1 MTLLHAGPGFGK
13 TACLAQWQ
21 KALTAS
27 GVRVAWLSIDPDDD
41 DVAAFLGYLAASLN
55 AADGAIGADVMELS
69 RGGAMPGSA
78 ALLNPLLNQ
87 LAASAIC
94 SSLVPAPGIDPGTFG
109 LQNAFVPT

>member
-1 MTLLHAGPGFGK
+1 MTLLHAGPGFGN

-55 AADGAIGADVMELS
+55 VADGAIGADVMELS
-69 RGGAMPGSA
+69 RGGPMPGDG
-78 ALLNPLLNQ
+78 
-87 LAASAIC
+87 ASQANR
-94 SSLVPAPGIDPGTFG
+94 G
-109 LQNAFVPT
+109 